1 LITSP
6 AAIRIGTRLLRA
18 FPARIVRPVAAAL
31 GSLAYYALPARRR
44 IVLES
49 LGHLAPNATPAE
61 RRRLARRTFRNLASA
76 SVDLFRLPSASSA
89 EVRGLVESQGLE
101 HVDAALA
108 HGRGL
113 IIVTS
118 HLGPYELGGAWL
130 ATFGYGVL
138 AVVED
143 LDADVLAALATFRAA
158 TGMRLVTMREA
169 VPQALRALRDN
180 QIVLLVADRA
190 IGAADA
196 AELPFAGGTR
206 PIPTG
211 PAQLALRSG
220 SPLLVAHIARHPDGS
235 REYFVSLEPP
245 IDPRSEG
252 STDRVSFT
260 RRVAARLA
268 AAVTEHPDEWY
279 VFQPEWRAGGAAGA
293 VTPTPPAA

>member
-1 LITSP
+1 M
-6 AAIRIGTRLLRA
+6 RV
-18 FPARIVRPVAAAL
+18 VRPVAAVL
-31 GSLAYYALPARRR
+31 GSLAYYVLAARRR
-44 IVLES
+44 VVLDS
-49 LGHLAPNATPAE
+49 LARLAPNATARD
-61 RRRLARRTFRNLASA
+61 RRRLARRTFGNLASA
-76 SVDLFRLPSASSA
+76 SVDLFRLPSATGA
-89 EVRGLVESQGLE
+89 EVQGLIEAAGLE

-108 HGRGL
+108 EGRGL

-130 ATFGYGVL
+130 ATLGYRVV

-143 LDADVLAALATFRAA
+143 LGEEVLGALATFRAA

-190 IGAADA
+190 IGESDA
-196 AELPFAGGTR
+196 APLPFAGGTR

-211 PAQLALRSG
+211 PAQLALRTG
-220 SPLLVAHIARHPDGS
+220 APLIVAHIS
-235 REYFVSLEPP
+235 RPPRRSPEYFVSLEPP

-252 STDRVSFT
+252 IADRVSFT
-260 RRVAARLA
+260 RRLAARLA

-279 VFQPEWRAGGAAGA
+279 VFQPEWRDPAPAAPAGPVA
-293 VTPTPPAA
+293 PPAPAA